1 MWEKLKSSWGKLFLL
16 SQLAASINSILRGW
30 GGVGV
35 ENKQIK
41 KKQKKKLM
49 YWESW
54 MKAVLPCL
62 SLSLLPGPWASTS
75 PSEWENF
82 PCRIWIWLMINK
94 CGVKYFF
101 WTMSWF
107 SWVPIIPPLWVRNRK
122 LVLVDEKH
130 LLCVTPFPTSSH
142 LEGHTSTGS
151 MSPQLSPKMLRSKSY
166 GLPSL

>member
-1 MWEKLKSSWGKLFLL
+1 
-16 SQLAASINSILRGW
+16 
-30 GGVGV
+30 
-35 ENKQIK
+35 
-41 KKQKKKLM
+41 M

-107 SWVPIIPPLWVRNRK
+107 SWVSIIPPLWVRNRK

-151 MSPQLSPKMLRSKSY
+151 MSLQLSPQMLRSKSY
-166 GLPSL
+166 GLPSLQDGDESLAIVYSSPSLPPSLSPSLPSLFLPSLVGGCKE